1 MPFLW
6 TQSWHCLF
14 WDSCLQ
20 NKECLCHEPKQEK
33 RGRKKFQEKMN
44 KTYTF
49 SDTWELR
56 RYQEKKKKSLTEQG
70 SYWKL
75 LPSSLHLQNKLI
87 RKFWFIYHQYK
98 YQENSTSSANCLV
111 GSSDRDLPKP
121 SPVFLLH
128 KRWCRERF
136 WGSSYCFTILR
147 KIFHFFSCWQ
157 NEDNRSR
164 WTKIWRKIWIQ
175 AA

>member
-1 MPFLW
+1 MSP
-6 TQSWHCLF
+6 S
-14 WDSCLQ
+14 
-20 NKECLCHEPKQEK
+20 KK
-33 RGRKKFQEKMN
+33 RGEEKSFRRKWTKHTLFQILENLEGTK
-44 KTYTF
+44 
-49 SDTWELR
+49 
-56 RYQEKKKKSLTEQG
+56 KKKKSLTEQG

-157 NEDNRSR
+157 NEDNRSS